1 MNHPSFSMPTIRDE
15 QRDERDTRLHGSWL
29 VLMRVTWV
37 VVVVLSV
44 GLSIVSVSLNFA
56 VSHAICASPP
66 CKDSNQL
73 ALDQVRELQH
83 LGLSISFYALFVT
96 VLAIILKIG
105 YVATGAVIFWRK
117 SDERVALVTSFFF
130 VIFGEAFQSSNL
142 LTLHPGLRVLSLGM
156 VFVGNVC
163 GGFFF
168 CLFPTGHFAPRWTRW
183 LLVVWIAYWGFT
195 NLLLGSSHATSGII
209 NTLAFFGFLVS
220 FAAIQVYRYRRV
232 STPMQRQQTKWV
244 VYGLAVGLVGFL
256 FLILVRFELSLHLD
270 VIAEMLVDGLPYLFL
285 LLIPFSIGIAMLRS
299 RLFDIDVITN
309 RTLVYGSLTALL
321 ALVYFGMIIGLQS
334 LLHGI
339 ISQDNSVAIVLSTLA
354 IYVLFQ
360 PLRQGIQR
368 LIDRRFYRRKYDAAK
383 TIAAFSSTLRNEVDL
398 AQLREQLI
406 AVVQETMQPSHVSL
420 WVRKPGRAKVP
431 SLQVGKPPYEEANV
445 HGEIAGH
452 SM

>member
-1 MNHPSFSMPTIRDE
+1 
-15 QRDERDTRLHGSWL
+15 
-29 VLMRVTWV
+29 
-37 VVVVLSV
+37 
-44 GLSIVSVSLNFA
+44 
-56 VSHAICASPP
+56 
-66 CKDSNQL
+66 
-73 ALDQVRELQH
+73 
-83 LGLSISFYALFVT
+83 
-96 VLAIILKIG
+96 
-105 YVATGAVIFWRK
+105 
-117 SDERVALVTSFFF
+117 
-130 VIFGEAFQSSNL
+130 
-142 LTLHPGLRVLSLGM
+142 M

-195 NLLLGSSHATSGII
+195 NLLLGSSNANTGII
-209 NTLAFFGFLVS
+209 GTLAFFGLLVS
-220 FAAIQVYRYRRV
+220 LAAIQVYRYRRV

-244 VYGLAVGLVGFL
+244 VYGLAVALVGFL
-256 FLILVRFELSLHLD
+256 FLVPVRFELSLHLD
-270 VIAEMLVDGLPYLFL
+270 VIAEMLADGLPYLFL
-285 LLIPFSIGIAMLRS
+285 LLIPLSIGIAMLRS

-321 ALVYFGMIIGLQS
+321 ALVYFGLIIGLQS

-420 WVRKPGRAKVP
+420 WVRKPGRAEVP
-431 SLQVGKPPYEEANV
+431 SLRVGKPPYEKANV
-445 HGEIAGH
+445 HEEIAGH
-452 SM
+452 SV